1 MANDVSYAKQS
12 NETIRTWSKRML
24 LPASSSG
31 ASFFAWQRPAR
42 NASDW
47 WWTARDHGKGTDGG
61 RSAVSPVVSFLCA
74 HIERETSG
82 YEAVL
87 LPQSAG
93 KRVCLCLIVLK
104 RARDLRADYQVYQ
117 CKSEA
122 TSQFLLTIRRLPLY
136 FEVKQFA
143 SLSSVSCWINSSP
156 GLSSCISL
164 GWSFSLSY
172 TCPALSSIISLS
184 LVISCWSLSDYVLRE
199 QSNEC
204 QYKERRLPCQVKKQ
218 LFFPVR
224 QHACFYDTVEQSE
237 HPLTT
242 LLQHCCEIL

>member
-1 MANDVSYAKQS
+1 MNRKRPWEGCRRSRPLSPFRLPLRAHRKRDVWVRGSA
-12 NETIRTWSKRML
+12 
-24 LPASSSG
+24 A
-31 ASFFAWQRPAR
+31 
-42 NASDW
+42 
-47 WWTARDHGKGTDGG
+47 TA
-61 RSAVSPVVSFLCA
+61 
-74 HIERETSG
+74 
-82 YEAVL
+82 
-87 LPQSAG
+87 
-93 KRVCLCLIVLK
+93 K
-104 RARDLRADYQVYQ
+104 RA
-117 CKSEA
+117 KTEP
-122 TSQFLLTIRRLPLY
+122 TSQFLLTIKRLPLY

-184 LVISCWSLSDYVLRE
+184 LVISCWSLSDYVLRK

-204 QYKERRLPCQVKKQ
+204 QYKERRPPCQLKKQ
-218 LFFPVR
+218 LFFIVH

-242 LLQHCCEIL
+242 LLSDIVIRYWYLISRFWRDSIPPGINSRVK

>member
-1 MANDVSYAKQS
+1 MKETHVATSLLLRRFVFRMAEASAKCEWLEM
-12 NETIRTWSKRML
+12 NRKGPWEGYRRRAKRRLARCL
-24 LPASSSG
+24 LPLRAHRKRDVWVRGSV
-31 ASFFAWQRPAR
+31 A
-42 NASDW
+42 
-47 WWTARDHGKGTDGG
+47 TAKRGKT
-61 RSAVSPVVSFLCA
+61 P
-74 HIERETSG
+74 
-82 YEAVL
+82 
-87 LPQSAG
+87 
-93 KRVCLCLIVLK
+93 VCLCLIVLK

-184 LVISCWSLSDYVLRE
+184 LVISCWSLSDYVLRK

-204 QYKERRLPCQVKKQ
+204 QYKERRLWCQVKKQ